1 MSALPLSHMWATNKL
16 EDMWIWSAYGGHD
29 IDSKSAS
36 QQEGADLG
44 PEFMFSGFIVEDG
57 SKLWR

>member
-1 MSALPLSHMWATNKL
+1 
-16 EDMWIWSAYGGHD
+16 MWIWSAYGGHD
-29 IDSKSAS
+29 IDLGSAS